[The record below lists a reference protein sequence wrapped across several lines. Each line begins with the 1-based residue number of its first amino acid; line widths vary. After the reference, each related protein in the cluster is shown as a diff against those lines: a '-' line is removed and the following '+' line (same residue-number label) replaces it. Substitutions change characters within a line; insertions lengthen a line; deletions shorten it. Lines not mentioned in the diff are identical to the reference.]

1 LQVSKE
7 ELLEEMLGSTS
18 LDDLRYSKSLGLA
31 LSKWILGL
39 VAKRPDRWDVELID
53 SKSYRVYGNVPEMY
67 SMCFKFKSYDAQ
79 SIDTT
84 GLTISSDSL
93 TNPVSELVA
102 GLALI
107 QSISKTEDVDKRL
120 DENRDELDAA
130 IDLSAELLSKVR
142 YNPNDYREWALNEMK
157 KRGLLNLTEQNFR

>member
-1 LQVSKE
+1 
-7 ELLEEMLGSTS
+7 
-18 LDDLRYSKSLGLA
+18 
-31 LSKWILGL
+31 
-39 VAKRPDRWDVELID
+39 
-53 SKSYRVYGNVPEMY
+53 
-67 SMCFKFKSYDAQ
+67 MCFKFKSYDAQ